1 MKIIQSENEIRL
13 KSIQHDHDSAVA
25 LLEQRHAAVVASM
38 RSELDVALERAAK
51 AEQLQHVQDIQ
62 LQRSQSSSATADSS
76 VSAELQLLRFQ
87 LAQFQEQLTHLQ
99 QETRQAVSAREEA
112 ELQMQKASD
121 MVVAVQH
128 SRDESLLKEKEALLQ
143 VRSVSSSECW
153 F

>member
-1 MKIIQSENEIRL
+1 MQSQQQLE
-13 KSIQHDHDSAVA
+13 KQKDVA
-25 LLEQRHAAVVASM
+25 LLEQRHAAVVAST

-62 LQRSQSSSATADSS
+62 LQRSQSSSVTADSS